1 MAPFM
6 NVRPLITPLL
16 LTLLLPSIAAAQQ
29 REAIE
34 RREIPLWPNG
44 APGSEGR
51 TAPEKVRVTDAGD
64 HVVSSIHKPS
74 ITYFLPR
81 KDVATGAAIVV
92 APGGGH
98 RELWIDHEGYDVAE
112 WLRAHGIAA
121 IVLKYRLAKEEG
133 STYTVEQH
141 ELWDIQRAIR
151 VVRANARQMGYD
163 PARVGVM
170 GFSAGGELAARA
182 AISDLD
188 GDPGASDPI
197 DRLSSRPAFQVLI
210 YPGNSGALTVSKR
223 SPPAFIAA
231 GYNDRPDISKGMAE
245 LYLKYKDAGVPAEL
259 HMYAS
264 AGHGFGLRATNRTAS
279 AGWPARLVEW
289 MTDMKLTSPR

>member
-1 MAPFM
+1 M
-6 NVRPLITPLL
+6 NTRPLTALL
-16 LTLLLPSIAAAQQ
+16 LALLLSSTAAAQSIPSIA
-29 REAIE
+29 RT
-34 RREIPLWPNG
+34 EIPLWPGG
-44 APGSEGR
+44 APGSEGK
-51 TAPEKVRVTDAGD
+51 TGTEKVRVTDGGD
-64 HVVSSIHKPS
+64 HVVSSIHRPS

-81 KDVATGAAIVV
+81 KEMATGAAIVI

-98 RELWIDHEGYDVAE
+98 RELWIDHEGYNVAE
-112 WLRAHGIAA
+112 WLREHGIAA
-121 IVLKYRLAKEEG
+121 FVLKYRLAKEEG

-141 ELWDIQRAIR
+141 ALWDIQRAIR
-151 VVRANARQMGYD
+151 IVRANARELNYD

-170 GFSAGGELAARA
+170 GFSAGGELAGRA
-182 AISDLD
+182 AMSDLD

-223 SPPAFIAA
+223 SPPLFIAA

-259 HMYAS
+259 HLYAG
-264 AGHGFGLRATNRTAS
+264 AGHGFGLRATNHSAS

-289 MTDMKLTSPR
+289 MTDMKLITPK